1 MKPLRDIRVIP
12 VVVVAICGLAVL
24 KIAGLVLDGGYV
36 FDYSPHAARK
46 SWAQDN
52 LNFPGGSKEDDITGS
67 VHGGSNGEKKEEKK
81 DEPPKPDAPE
91 TKAEADTPP
100 PVSASERAILERLQA
115 RRQELDARAREI
127 DIRESLLKAAE
138 QRIEEKSADLKA
150 TEARITAANG
160 QKDEAESV
168 RLKNIVT
175 MYEAMKPK
183 DAAKVFDRLDMG
195 VLIEIAVQIKP
206 QKMSDIMGLMQPEA
220 AERLTV
226 EMARRAGADKS
237 ASVPELPKIE
247 GKVTP
252 TKPN

>member
-12 VVVVAICGLAVL
+12 VVVVAIAGLAVL

-36 FDYSPHAARK
+36 FDYGARAAKK

-52 LNFPGGSKEDDITGS
+52 LNFPGGAKEEDVTGS
-67 VHGGSNGEKKEEKK
+67 VQGAAKEGKKEEKA
-81 DEPPKPDAPE
+81 EAPKPDAPE

-138 QRIEEKSADLKA
+138 KRIEQQSMDIKA

-160 QKDEAESV
+160 QKDEAESA
-168 RLKNIVT
+168 RLKNIIT

-183 DAAKVFDRLDMG
+183 DAARVFDRLEMG

-206 QKMSDIMGLMQPEA
+206 QKMSDIMGLMQPEV

-237 ASVPELPKIE
+237 VAAPDLPKIE
-247 GKVTP
+247 GKVVP